1 MKATSL
7 YFRVFETNHQVGL
20 PINAVTVE
28 IIRLEASESGAETQ
42 FDTTTEMGRVQVL
55 DWEPI
60 LHTSVPVHLDFGSFP
75 SLSPTYN
82 CANNQFSVRY
92 YLKLELAE
100 TSGRKFSKKIE
111 IFLQRKPEAQSRLP

>member
-1 MKATSL
+1 MRLPVLPRGEAKTRELS
-7 YFRVFETNHQVGL
+7 YFLTALFFLFLTICFR
-20 PINAVTVE
+20 
-28 IIRLEASESGAETQ
+28 
-42 FDTTTEMGRVQVL
+42 
-55 DWEPI
+55 
-60 LHTSVPVHLDFGSFP
+60 
-75 SLSPTYN
+75 TYN